1 MLLQKRNVLEEELLL
16 QILGAGRNYHSFAG
30 ENRRNQVRQSLARA
44 GPRFDNQVLLLGERT
59 LGGFRHG
66 QLPGTVFEV
75 RMPLRKQSLTAKELA
90 DGQWFGCGRH
100 LLHDFSSRARFG
112 YCFDI
117 ATDFSTSHWNSRN
130 LYNDVSGR
138 RS

>member
-1 MLLQKRNVLEEELLL
+1 L
-16 QILGAGRNYHSFAG
+16 QILGAGRNHYSFAG
-30 ENRRNQVRQSLARA
+30 ENRRNQVRQGLAR
-44 GPRFDNQVLLLGERT
+44 PSSCFDNQVLLLGERT

-66 QLPGTVFEV
+66 QLAGAVLEV
-75 RMPLRKQSLTAKELA
+75 RMPLGKQSFTAKELA
-90 DGQWFGCGRH
+90 DGEWFDCGRH
-100 LLHDFSSRARFG
+100 LLHDFSSRHTYF
-112 YCFDI
+112 FDI